1 VSRDVIAEKLE
12 ALRRCV
18 RRVEAKT
25 PATVEA
31 LKSDLDAQDIVSLN
45 LQRATQQVVD
55 IALQVLVDRDAPVP
69 NNAAD
74 SVRALVPLGVLSPE
88 TAERMGKAIGFRN
101 VAVHAYRSLDWDIV
115 FAIAT
120 TRLDDFRQFSR
131 EVDAQHLRP

>member
-1 VSRDVIAEKLE
+1 MSKDVIAEKLE

-18 RRVEAKT
+18 LRVEVKT

-31 LKSDLDAQDIVSLN
+31 LKGDLDAQDIISLN

-55 IALQVLVDRDAPVP
+55 IALQVLVDRDAALP

-74 SVRALVPLGVLSPE
+74 CVRALVPLGVLTSA
-88 TAERMGKAIGFRN
+88 TAERMAKAIGFRN

-115 FAIAT
+115 YAIAT
-120 TRLDDFRQFSR
+120 KHLEDFRQFTR
-131 EVDAQHLRP
+131 EVDAQHLRA